1 MGRPLVS
8 IITPVLNRVE
18 TMRACLASVANQT
31 YRPIEQ
37 IVVDG
42 GSIDGTLEFIRAYR
56 ASHDFRWISE
66 PDNGMYDAINKGVSI
81 AQGEVIAYLNSDD
94 LYFPWSVEVA
104 VRALQQ
110 PGIELIY
117 GDIGVLHAEHNGR
130 PANFYIQFYP
140 DFHLRHYTFVGTMG
154 QPAVFWR
161 RSLTRR
167 IGLFDTRYRLIG
179 DCEYWL
185 RAAVHGAKPK
195 HIPEVMALQVEHEST
210 LRATQSFK
218 LQEEFETLRRSMMA
232 VVAPPPSLKW
242 ERVKTSVAW
251 RVRQLEFFFAMKAK
265 FPHKWQRW
273 VQNLHAH
280 GVEVRLRDLRLL
292 APSRWRGEASLFGDT
307 RRLDD
312 VLGRD
317 A

>member
-42 GSIDGTLEFIRAYR
+42 GSIDGTLELISAYR

-81 AQGEVIAYLNSDD
+81 AQGEVLAYLNSDD
-94 LYFPWSVEVA
+94 LYFPWSVDVA
-104 VRALQQ
+104 VRALQR
-110 PGIELIY
+110 PAIELIY

-130 PANFYIQFYP
+130 SGSFYIQFYP

-185 RAAVHGAKPK
+185 RAAVNGAKPK
-195 HIPEVMALQVEHEST
+195 HIPEVMALQVEHGST

-218 LQEEFETLRRSMMA
+218 LREEFDTLRRSMMA
-232 VVAPPPSLKW
+232 VVAPPTSLQL
-242 ERVKTSVAW
+242 ERVKSSVAW
-251 RVRQLEFFFAMKAK
+251 RIRQLEFFFAMKAQY
-265 FPHKWQRW
+265 PHKWQHW
-273 VQNLHAH
+273 VQTLHAH
-280 GVEVRLRDLRLL
+280 GVEVSLRDLRVL
-292 APSRWRGEASLFGDT
+292 APSRWRGGASLFADNG
-307 RRLDD
+307 RLDD
-312 VLGRD
+312 VLGRN